1 MERQLLQLEKDL
13 ETFSSHDDPNDMFFT
28 KMAISFTHA
37 FVHSVVWE
45 IIQGAYSRAAMDFKK
60 KMSLKNVV
68 FLQKVNK
75 LPGSRIHHII
85 KGFYELVSRPL
96 ENQNVFQDI

>member
-45 IIQGAYSRAAMDFKK
+45 IIQEVYLRAAMD
-60 KMSLKNVV
+60 LKNVV
-68 FLQKVNK
+68 EGCCF
-75 LPGSRIHHII
+75 PT
-85 KGFYELVSRPL
+85 KGKQTTWKSYSSHY
-96 ENQNVFQDI
+96 